1 MLTGEGSGGCDTNR
15 ILADTLVYALADT
28 LAAEEAETII
38 DTLVNVKAKGLVV
51 ALAKTLRDVKAEALI
66 DTLFKVTA
74 KALVRGGGRD
84 TKHHTARS

>member
-1 MLTGEGSGGCDTNR
+1 M
-15 ILADTLVYALADT
+15 
-28 LAAEEAETII
+28 

-66 DTLFKVTA
+66 DTLSKVTA